1 MSKLNKRQLKK
12 EDEVKELKDNF
23 SSVKLQLDQLTS
35 LIANLDTKLDI
46 AIQTKLITVEDKV
59 KEAKDEAKNAW
70 QDVEKK
76 LEDKVKLLTINMD
89 KRDNVVSSKIK
100 EKHEID

>member
-76 LEDKVKLLTINMD
+76 LEDKMKLLTINMD